1 MTRRETVVT
10 RLQVLEAISGNVSAN
25 MFRMMANHAM
35 SSDSIM
41 NKLGIS
47 RKQYYDR
54 MRKLYTARLVTRKGR
69 EYTIT
74 SFGRLIY
81 RVHMDLVKASDH
93 LLKLKAVERIKA
105 NNNISRE
112 EYLQLVGALIDDTQL
127 RDMVI
132 NLT

>member
-10 RLQVLEAISGNVSAN
+10 RLQVLEAMSGNVSAN
-25 MFRMMANHAM
+25 MFRMMANHSM

-54 MRKLYTARLVTRKGR
+54 MRRLDGMRRLYTAGLVTRKGR
-69 EYTIT
+69 EYPNT

-93 LLKLKAVERIKA
+93 LLKLKAV
-105 NNNISRE
+105 
-112 EYLQLVGALIDDTQL
+112 
-127 RDMVI
+127 
-132 NLT
+132 

>member
-10 RLQVLEAISGNVSAN
+10 RLQVLEAISGNVSTN
-25 MFRMMANHAM
+25 MFRMTANH
-35 SSDSIM
+35 SVTSDSIM

-54 MRKLYTARLVTRKGR
+54 MRRLYTAGLVTRKGR
-69 EYTIT
+69 
-74 SFGRLIY
+74 IY
-81 RVHMDLVKASDH
+81 DYVIRTLNLSGYMDLVKASDH

-112 EYLQLVGALIDDTQL
+112 QYLNLVDELIHDTQL
-127 RDMVI
+127 RNMVI
-132 NLT
+132 NIT

>member
-10 RLQVLEAISGNVSAN
+10 RLQVLEAISGNVSTN
-25 MFRMMANHAM
+25 MFRMMANHSV

-54 MRKLYTARLVTRKGR
+54 MRRLYTAGLVTRKGR

-81 RVHMDLVKASDH
+81 RVYMDLVKASDH

-105 NNNISRE
+105 NNNISRKQ
-112 EYLQLVGALIDDTQL
+112 YLKLVNELIHDTQL
-127 RDMVI
+127 RNMVI

>member
-10 RLQVLEAISGNVSAN
+10 RLQVLEAISGNVSTN
-25 MFRMMANHAM
+25 MFRMMANL
-35 SSDSIM
+35 SDSII
-41 NKLGIS
+41 NKLGII

-54 MRKLYTARLVTRKGR
+54 MRRLYTAGSVTRKGR

-81 RVHMDLVKASDH
+81 RVYMDLVKASDH

-112 EYLQLVGALIDDTQL
+112 QYLKLVNELIHDTQL
-127 RDMVI
+127 RNMVI